1 VDRLDHK
8 SFKEVFLDSLEQAKD
23 AIDDRQP
30 ELIFLTGG
38 VSKMPMIRQWCR
50 QVFPDAVVISSSE
63 PEFSVAS
70 GLAWCGKID
79 DELRQFKEEI
89 SRLVESSIVEKIVEK
104 HINSLYHDAVE
115 AMVEPILEHV
125 ALPITQ
131 RWREGGIEKL
141 AEIDAIM
148 EKEIDDYLHTDEARN
163 LLMKPVSKWLKTVS
177 YELEEFTMPICVK
190 HNVPYSALSLNS
202 YLSMSDIEINV
213 EAKSLFALKEITW
226 LIDATV
232 SIVIGLLCGGG
243 GIALVA
249 NGLPGIVAGAVVS
262 LLILALGKEK
272 MQEMLLNSRI
282 PKPMRLMIPKSYLKA
297 RLDVISDQVKNSL
310 YEKLEQEKN
319 EEITERLVK
328 EISMQIETCLAKM
341 AEVVEIPLG

>member
-1 VDRLDHK
+1 
-8 SFKEVFLDSLEQAKD
+8 
-23 AIDDRQP
+23 
-30 ELIFLTGG
+30 
-38 VSKMPMIRQWCR
+38 
-50 QVFPDAVVISSSE
+50 
-63 PEFSVAS
+63 
-70 GLAWCGKID
+70 
-79 DELRQFKEEI
+79 
-89 SRLVESSIVEKIVEK
+89 
-104 HINSLYHDAVE
+104 
-115 AMVEPILEHV
+115 
-125 ALPITQ
+125 
-131 RWREGGIEKL
+131 
-141 AEIDAIM
+141 
-148 EKEIDDYLHTDEARN
+148 
-163 LLMKPVSKWLKTVS
+163 
-177 YELEEFTMPICVK
+177 MPICVK

-202 YLSMSDIEINV
+202 FLSMSDIEINV

-243 GIALVA
+243 GLAIIAQ
-249 NGLPGIVAGAVVS
+249 GLPGIVAGAVVS

-282 PKPMRLMIPKSYLKA
+282 PKPMRLMIPKSYLRA